1 MPTINDLLEKN
12 AKVILAAHFG
22 RPKGES
28 NQKMSLIQISEALET
43 AIGVKI
49 IFSNDCIGSDVVN
62 ASQNLKEGNVLLC
75 ENLRFYPQ
83 EEDNDKEEKIRRRRA
98 RSRILKTSYVAV
110 VIVKFVCS

>member
-1 MPTINDLLEKN
+1 MYFSTISPKQASGKRVLVRADLNVPIVDGEIQDLTRIVRFANGMKPYLNEG
-12 AKVILAAHFG
+12 AKLIVMSHFG

-62 ASQNLKEGNVLLC
+62 ASESISVPIN
-75 ENLRFYPQ
+75 
-83 EEDNDKEEKIRRRRA
+83 
-98 RSRILKTSYVAV
+98 
-110 VIVKFVCS
+110 